1 VECGAALARVDA
13 AMHCLHGSSGTLTAA
28 LPALTVVHWFPRGAS
43 RAGAPSAGSGSSR
56 YAVQPMVTS
65 SADHVCPECASGE
78 IDRVPRT
85 SIRDYVVTLAGL
97 RVYRCREC
105 GREFYDRP
113 S

>member
-1 VECGAALARVDA
+1 
-13 AMHCLHGSSGTLTAA
+13 
-28 LPALTVVHWFPRGAS
+28 
-43 RAGAPSAGSGSSR
+43 
-56 YAVQPMVTS
+56 MVTP